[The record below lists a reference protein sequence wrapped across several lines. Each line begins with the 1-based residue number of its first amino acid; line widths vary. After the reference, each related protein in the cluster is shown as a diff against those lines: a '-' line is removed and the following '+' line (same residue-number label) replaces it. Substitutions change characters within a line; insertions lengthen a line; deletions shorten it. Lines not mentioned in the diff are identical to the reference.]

1 MAIVIDKKIVAY
13 QVSSSPSQDTPN
25 IDLQDDLQESYDV
38 LHEKVVRPSTLN
50 GCTYRIKTPVY
61 DHAFF
66 ITINNIV
73 MNPGT
78 KYEHTSIFEIFINSK
93 NMDNFQWI
101 TAITRVLS
109 AVFRKGGDVAFI
121 VDELNSIHDPKGG
134 YFQGK
139 KYVPSL
145 VSAIGDVI
153 KLHMQKFGIIP
164 EDEVDPYV
172 QKFINEKKQA
182 TAMAEKPS
190 GTEQDMVNQDNATL
204 CPKCLEL
211 SVISQG
217 GCLVCLTCGDSK
229 CS

>member
-1 MAIVIDKKIVAY
+1 MAIVIDKKIVSY
-13 QVSSSPSQDTPN
+13 HVSSSPSQDAPN
-25 IDLQDDLQESYDV
+25 IKDQLDDQQESYDV
-38 LHEKVVRPSTLN
+38 LHEKVVRPTALD
-50 GCTYRIKTPVY
+50 GCTYRIKTPVC

-78 KYEHTSIFEIFINSK
+78 KYEHVSIFEIFINSK

-101 TAITRVLS
+101 TSMTRVLS

-121 VDELNSIHDPKGG
+121 VEELNSIHDPKGG

-153 KLHMQKFGIIP
+153 KHHMQKFGIIP
-164 EDEVDPYV
+164 EDEVDPHI
-172 QKFINEKKQA
+172 QKYLNDKKAITVPTTSADTDQD
-182 TAMAEKPS
+182 
-190 GTEQDMVNQDNATL
+190 TEIKDNATL